1 MNFEL
6 YPWQHA
12 DWAHLMRDP
21 SRLPHALLLT
31 GEPGIGKRRFA
42 ERLAAWY
49 LCENKDRAQAPC
61 GECEGCRWLA
71 QGNHPDY
78 RVLAPGDA
86 EDEET
91 EDGKT
96 KKKSAIIGVDDVRDL
111 ADFVNLSAHRQGAR
125 VTVVYPAEAMNTASA
140 NAFLKTLEEPPQG
153 AQFILVAHSARRLL
167 PTVRSRCRVLP
178 LSTPDHAAAT
188 AWLAEQGVVQP
199 DLHLAHTGGAPLA
212 ALDDA
217 SAEWLPLRTSVL
229 EQISMPGSLNPLA
242 LAAEIE
248 KSKVEPA
255 RVIDWLQKW
264 THDLIG
270 LGLTGRIRYYPDRKD
285 VLAKLAN
292 RAPRMLKYV
301 ERLQQAQ
308 RLAHHPLNV
317 RLVFEALLFDYLA
330 ALRGKLTGQ
339 N

>member
-1 MNFEL
+1 MLDYQL
-6 YPWQHA
+6 YPWQHK
-12 DWAHLMRDP
+12 DWAQLMRDP
-21 SRLPHALLLT
+21 ARLPHALLLT

-49 LCENKDRAQAPC
+49 LCEDPAKTDAPC
-61 GECEGCRWLA
+61 GVCEGCRWLA
-71 QGNHPDY
+71 QGNHPDF
-78 RVLAPGDA
+78 RVLAPGDEAEEDA
-86 EDEET
+86 EDA
-91 EDGKT
+91 KA

-125 VTVVYPAEAMNTASA
+125 VTLVYPAEAMNVASA
-140 NAFLKTLEEPPQG
+140 NAFLKTLEEPPAG
-153 AQFILVAHSARRLL
+153 AQFILVAHAARRLL
-167 PTVRSRCRVLP
+167 PTIRSRCRVLP
-178 LSTPDHAAAT
+178 LSTPDLASAS
-188 AWLAEQGVVQP
+188 AWLAQHGVVQP
-199 DLHLAHTGGAPLA
+199 ELHLAHTGGAPLA

-217 SAEWLPLRTSVL
+217 SAEWLPLRNSVL

-264 THDLIG
+264 THDLVA
-270 LGLTGRIRYYPDRKD
+270 LGLTGRVRYYPDRKEM
-285 VLAKLAN
+285 LAKLAN

-308 RLAHHPLNV
+308 RLAQHPLNV

-330 ALRGKLTGQ
+330 ALRGKLTG
-339 N
+339 